1 MPPTRRCSAAVV
13 STVRSTVPRD
23 RSCSPNAARWV
34 AAQSG
39 TRSSPSAIDY
49 GRGTSSTRWA
59 RYGTAVALASPSC
72 SHRATGARWNWPP
85 NARSNRSPF
94 LRSAAAHTGTRCA
107 WRLRSLWPP
116 FAASR
121 DSRCSRRYCSPA
133 LAQTCTKRMKR
144 HWLRRRT
151 KRSSSAVVGGR
162 RNRFLGHLED
172 LAQVGDVR
180 GIVVHRLGWLVADLG
195 DRLAV

>member
-1 MPPTRRCSAAVV
+1 
-13 STVRSTVPRD
+13 
-23 RSCSPNAARWV
+23 
-34 AAQSG
+34 
-39 TRSSPSAIDY
+39 
-49 GRGTSSTRWA
+49 
-59 RYGTAVALASPSC
+59 

-195 DRLAV
+195 DRLAVASRHLDHDLQRVVAQVVGEVGSDAEGGLAPPLE